1 MGLQGLPVMTLAN
14 FKEMLLVAS
23 SLAMSGCLFLGEL
36 PAWLAE
42 TEIGIKVRFR
52 LQNCIFF
59 FLLPSLNKQGP
70 ILLSGL
76 LHSPAQRNG

>member
-1 MGLQGLPVMTLAN
+1 MTLAN